1 MKTLTRKISRTAIT
15 MALVILAFIAIF
27 RAWVYYTESPWTRDA
42 RFSADVVAI
51 APDVAGLITA
61 VNVHDNQL
69 VKKDQVL
76 FTIDQPRYQK
86 ALEEAEADVA
96 YYQALAAEKRREA
109 GRRNQLGVQAMSRE
123 EIDQSNNV
131 LQTVLHQLA
140 KAQATRD
147 LAKLDL
153 ERTVIRAPSDGWV
166 TNLNVYAGE
175 FITRGSTAVAL
186 VKQNSFYVL
195 AYMEET
201 KLEGV
206 RPGYRAEITPL
217 GSNRVFKGT
226 VDSVAAG
233 VTNSS
238 SSNDAKGMATVD
250 SNLEWVRLAQR
261 VPVRIHLDEQQGNL
275 WPAGTTATVVI
286 TGEKDRDA
294 SQDSF
299 FRKIA
304 HRLREFGYHRDVYR
318 LFRGADHYYFDDP
331 HPAADADGVLYLGG
345 FLHLDLVSGESGEL
359 LRLGT
364 GGLYRADYCH
374 HYPKRTAARPAVCG

>member
-1 MKTLTRKISRTAIT
+1 VKTLTRNLSRTAIT
-15 MALVILAFIAIF
+15 VVLVILAFIAIF

-61 VNVHDNQL
+61 VNVHDNEL
-69 VKKDQVL
+69 VKANQVL

-86 ALEEAEADVA
+86 ALEEAEADVS
-96 YYQALAAEKRREA
+96 YYQALANEKRREA

-123 EIDQSNNV
+123 EIDQANNV

-153 ERTVIRAPSDGWV
+153 ERTVIRAPADGWV

-195 AYMEET
+195 AYLEET

-217 GSNRVFKGT
+217 GSNRVLKGT

-233 VTNSS
+233 VTNASS
-238 SSNDAKGMATVD
+238 SSDSKGMATID

-286 TGEKDRDA
+286 TGKNDRDE
-294 SQDSF
+294 SHDSF
-299 FRKIA
+299 FRKLA
-304 HRLREFGYHRDVYR
+304 HRLHEMG
-318 LFRGADHYYFDDP
+318 
-331 HPAADADGVLYLGG
+331 
-345 FLHLDLVSGESGEL
+345 
-359 LRLGT
+359 
-364 GGLYRADYCH
+364 
-374 HYPKRTAARPAVCG
+374 

>member
-1 MKTLTRKISRTAIT
+1 MKTLIRKFSRTAIT
-15 MALVILAFIAIF
+15 VVLVILAFIVIF
-27 RAWVYYTESPWTRDA
+27 NAWVYYTESPWTRDA

-51 APDVAGLITA
+51 APDVSGLITQ

-69 VKKDQVL
+69 VKKGQVL

-86 ALEEAEADVA
+86 ALEEAQADVA
-96 YYQALAAEKRREA
+96 YYQVLAQEKRQEA
-109 GRRNQLGVQAMSRE
+109 GRRNRLGVQAMSRE
-123 EIDQSNNV
+123 EIDQANNV

-153 ERTVIRAPSDGWV
+153 ERTVIRAPADGWV
-166 TNLNVYAGE
+166 TNLNVYTGE

-217 GSNRVFKGT
+217 GSNKVLKGT

-233 VTNSS
+233 VTNASS
-238 SSNDAKGMATVD
+238 TRDDKGMATID

-261 VPVRIHLDEQQGNL
+261 VPVRIRLDNQQENI
-275 WPAGTTATVVI
+275 WPAGTTATVVV
-286 TGEKDRDA
+286 TGKQDRDE

-299 FRKIA
+299 FRKMA
-304 HRLREFGYHRDVYR
+304 HRLREFG
-318 LFRGADHYYFDDP
+318 
-331 HPAADADGVLYLGG
+331 
-345 FLHLDLVSGESGEL
+345 
-359 LRLGT
+359 
-364 GGLYRADYCH
+364 
-374 HYPKRTAARPAVCG
+374 

>member
-42 RFSADVVAI
+42 RFSAEVVAI

-96 YYQALAAEKRREA
+96 YYQALASEKRREA

-147 LAKLDL
+147 LARLDL
-153 ERTVIRAPSDGWV
+153 ERTVIRAPADGWI

-206 RPGYRAEITPL
+206 RPGFRAEITPL
-217 GSNRVFKGT
+217 GSNRVLKGT

-238 SSNDAKGMATVD
+238 SSNDTKGMATVD

-294 SQDSF
+294 SQDSI

-304 HRLREFGYHRDVYR
+304 HRLREFG
-318 LFRGADHYYFDDP
+318 
-331 HPAADADGVLYLGG
+331 
-345 FLHLDLVSGESGEL
+345 
-359 LRLGT
+359 
-364 GGLYRADYCH
+364 
-374 HYPKRTAARPAVCG
+374 

>member
-1 MKTLTRKISRTAIT
+1 MKTLIRKFSRTAIT
-15 MALVILAFIAIF
+15 VVLVILAFIAIF
-27 RAWVYYTESPWTRDA
+27 NAWVYYTESPWTRDA

-51 APDVAGLITA
+51 VPDVSGLITQ

-69 VKKDQVL
+69 VKKGQVL

-86 ALEEAEADVA
+86 ALEEAQADVA
-96 YYQALAAEKRREA
+96 YYQVLAQEKRQEA
-109 GRRNQLGVQAMSRE
+109 GRRNRLGVQAMSRE
-123 EIDQSNNV
+123 EIDQANNV

-153 ERTVIRAPSDGWV
+153 ERTVIRAPADGWV
-166 TNLNVYAGE
+166 TNLNVYTGE

-206 RPGYRAEITPL
+206 
-217 GSNRVFKGT
+217 
-226 VDSVAAG
+226 
-233 VTNSS
+233 VTNASS
-238 SSNDAKGMATVD
+238 TRDDKGMATID

-261 VPVRIHLDEQQGNL
+261 VPVRIRLDNQQENI
-275 WPAGTTATVVI
+275 WPAGTTATVVV
-286 TGEKDRDA
+286 TGKQDRDE

-299 FRKIA
+299 FRKMA
-304 HRLREFGYHRDVYR
+304 HRLREFG
-318 LFRGADHYYFDDP
+318 
-331 HPAADADGVLYLGG
+331 
-345 FLHLDLVSGESGEL
+345 
-359 LRLGT
+359 
-364 GGLYRADYCH
+364 
-374 HYPKRTAARPAVCG
+374 

>member
-69 VKKDQVL
+69 VKKNQVL
-76 FTIDQPRYQK
+76 FTIDQPRYQT

-109 GRRNQLGVQAMSRE
+109 GRRNQLGIQAMSRE

-131 LQTVLHQLA
+131 LQTVLHQMA

-153 ERTVIRAPSDGWV
+153 ERTVIRAPADGWV

-233 VTNSS
+233 VTNASS
-238 SSNDAKGMATVD
+238 SKDAKGMATVD

-261 VPVRIHLDEQQGNL
+261 VPVRIHLDEQQGNV

-286 TGEKDRDA
+286 TGAKDRDA
-294 SQDSF
+294 SQESI

-304 HRLREFGYHRDVYR
+304 HRLREFG
-318 LFRGADHYYFDDP
+318 
-331 HPAADADGVLYLGG
+331 
-345 FLHLDLVSGESGEL
+345 
-359 LRLGT
+359 
-364 GGLYRADYCH
+364 
-374 HYPKRTAARPAVCG
+374 

>member
-1 MKTLTRKISRTAIT
+1 M
-15 MALVILAFIAIF
+15 
-27 RAWVYYTESPWTRDA
+27 
-42 RFSADVVAI
+42 VAI
-51 APDVAGLITA
+51 APDVTGLVTS
-61 VNVHDNQL
+61 VDVHDNQL
-69 VKKDQVL
+69 VKQGQVL

-86 ALEEAEADVA
+86 ALEQDEADVA
-96 YYQALAAEKRREA
+96 YYQALVNEKRREA
-109 GRRNQLGVQAMSRE
+109 GRRNQLGIQAMSRE
-123 EIDQSNNV
+123 EIDQANNT
-131 LQTVLHQLA
+131 LQTELHQLA

-153 ERTVIRAPSDGWV
+153 ERTTIRAPADGWV

-206 RPGYRAEITPL
+206 RAGYRAEITPL
-217 GSNRVFKGT
+217 GSNQVLKGT

-238 SSNDAKGMATVD
+238 STNDSKGMATVD

-261 VPVRIHLDEQQGNL
+261 VPVRIRLDKQQGNL
-275 WPAGTTATVVI
+275 WPAGTTATVVV
-286 TGEKDRDA
+286 TGKTDRDA
-294 SQDSF
+294 SHDSL

-304 HRLREFGYHRDVYR
+304 HRLRE
-318 LFRGADHYYFDDP
+318 
-331 HPAADADGVLYLGG
+331 LG
-345 FLHLDLVSGESGEL
+345 
-359 LRLGT
+359 
-364 GGLYRADYCH
+364 
-374 HYPKRTAARPAVCG
+374 

>member
-1 MKTLTRKISRTAIT
+1 MKTLTRNISRTAIT
-15 MALVILAFIAIF
+15 MVLVILAFIAIF

-51 APDVAGLITA
+51 APDVTGLVTA

-69 VKKDQVL
+69 VKEGQVL

-86 ALEEAEADVA
+86 ALAEDEADVA
-96 YYQALAAEKRREA
+96 YYEALVAEKRREA

-123 EIDQSNNV
+123 EIDQANNT

-140 KAQATRD
+140 KAQAARD

-153 ERTVIRAPSDGWV
+153 ERTIIRAPADGWV

-186 VKQNSFYVL
+186 VKQHTFYVL

-217 GSNRVFKGT
+217 GSNLVLKGT
-226 VDSVAAG
+226 VDSIAAG
-233 VTNSS
+233 VTNAS
-238 SSNDAKGMATVD
+238 SSNDSKGMATVD

-261 VPVRIHLDEQQGNL
+261 VPVRIRLDKQQGNL
-275 WPAGTTATVVI
+275 WPAGTTATVVV
-286 TGEKDRDA
+286 TGKSDRDE

-299 FRKIA
+299 FRKMA
-304 HRLREFGYHRDVYR
+304 HRLRE
-318 LFRGADHYYFDDP
+318 
-331 HPAADADGVLYLGG
+331 LG
-345 FLHLDLVSGESGEL
+345 
-359 LRLGT
+359 
-364 GGLYRADYCH
+364 
-374 HYPKRTAARPAVCG
+374 

>member
-42 RFSADVVAI
+42 RFSAEVVAI

-96 YYQALAAEKRREA
+96 YYNALAAEKRREA
-109 GRRNQLGVQAMSRE
+109 GRRNKLGIQAMSRE

-153 ERTVIRAPSDGWV
+153 ERTVIRAPADGWV

-217 GSNRVFKGT
+217 GSNRVLKGT

-238 SSNDAKGMATVD
+238 STNDTKGMATVD

-261 VPVRIHLDEQQGNL
+261 VPVRIRLDEQQSNL

-294 SQDSF
+294 SQDSI
-299 FRKIA
+299 FRQIA
-304 HRLREFGYHRDVYR
+304 HRLREFG
-318 LFRGADHYYFDDP
+318 
-331 HPAADADGVLYLGG
+331 
-345 FLHLDLVSGESGEL
+345 
-359 LRLGT
+359 
-364 GGLYRADYCH
+364 
-374 HYPKRTAARPAVCG
+374 

>member
-1 MKTLTRKISRTAIT
+1 MKALTRKISRTAIT
-15 MALVILAFIAIF
+15 VALVALAFVAIF
-27 RAWVYYTESPWTRDA
+27 RAWSYYTESPWTRDA

-51 APDVAGLITA
+51 APDVAGLITQ

-69 VKKDQVL
+69 VKKGQVL

-96 YYQALAAEKRREA
+96 YYQALASEKRREA
-109 GRRNQLGVQAMSRE
+109 GRRNKLGIQAMSRE

-131 LQTVLHQLA
+131 LQTVLHQMA
-140 KAQATRD
+140 RAEATRD

-153 ERTVIRAPSDGWV
+153 ERTVIRAPADGWI

-186 VKQNSFYVL
+186 VKQHSFYVL

-206 RPGYRAEITPL
+206 RPGFRAEITPL
-217 GSNRVFKGT
+217 GSNRVLRGT

-233 VTNSS
+233 VTNA
-238 SSNDAKGMATVD
+238 SSNNDGKGMASVD

-261 VPVRIHLDEQQGNL
+261 VPVRIRLDEQTGNL
-275 WPAGTTATVVI
+275 FPAGTTATVVI
-286 TGEKDRDA
+286 TGEKDRDDRNA
-294 SQDSF
+294 SPF
-299 FRKIA
+299 NRLM
-304 HRLREFGYHRDVYR
+304 HRLREFG
-318 LFRGADHYYFDDP
+318 
-331 HPAADADGVLYLGG
+331 
-345 FLHLDLVSGESGEL
+345 
-359 LRLGT
+359 
-364 GGLYRADYCH
+364 
-374 HYPKRTAARPAVCG
+374 